1 MYTALTYLGREKCY
15 LKVCTLFDFSLN
27 LLKFHSCSLRYF
39 FSPWELI
46 RNNQYCDGI
55 SICRVTL
62 WCLVVLIRARGRMGV
77 GVFTQSL
84 QMFSYILKYSAILK
98 RRTRCL
104 PAPQPL
110 NPHACLYSYLLAQAI
125 VCIVKVSQN
134 WY

>member
-15 LKVCTLFDFSLN
+15 LKVCMLFDFSLN
-27 LLKFHSCSLRYF
+27 LLEFHFCSLRYF
-39 FSPWELI
+39 FSPLELI
-46 RNNQYCDGI
+46 RNNHYCDGI
-55 SICRVTL
+55 SICRVTS

-110 NPHACLYSYLLAQAI
+110 SPHACLYSYLLAQAI
-125 VCIVKVSQN
+125 VCIVKVSQH